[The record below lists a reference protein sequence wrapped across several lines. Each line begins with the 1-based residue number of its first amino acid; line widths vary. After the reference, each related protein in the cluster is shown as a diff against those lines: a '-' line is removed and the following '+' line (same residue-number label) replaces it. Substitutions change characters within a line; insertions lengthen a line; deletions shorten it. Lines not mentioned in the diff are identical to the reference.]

1 MSDLIGK
8 IFANRYRVES
18 FLGKGGM
25 AEVYKVW
32 DEERS
37 VPLAMKILYADMAE
51 DKVFLRRFKREA
63 QTLSTLQ
70 HPNIVRFYGLEKSD
84 GLVFLLM
91 EYVEGSTLRKE
102 IYDTDAP
109 FSMDRILEV
118 MQPITAAL
126 NYAHKKGFIHC
137 DVKPANIMLH
147 KNGNILVADFGIAR
161 MSESSTVTMAGAGTP
176 AYMSPEQVLGEFPTP
191 QMDVYSLG
199 VILYEMLTGGER
211 PFTGE
216 QARITGTTAEKVRW
230 EQRNLIPPSPREYNP
245 SISPAL
251 EKVALTCL
259 QKDSSARYQ
268 TALDVYDILRKISIA
283 ALSGG
288 ETISPLDEME
298 KQALQFESIGN
309 FTEALCAYREI
320 KQIDPLFPNVNAKI
334 NQLEGMLRP
343 KPIPTKPAPITPKP
357 EPVGELAKGVV
368 SAITKSYSKLLQI
381 LKSMPR
387 KVWIIS
393 SSISV
398 FVLILIA
405 LLSRPTTTIEGN
417 NGLYFTSDQL
427 TPAPSTGVSV
437 ERNNGLY
444 FTSNRNGLMQIYHL
458 DKQATRRQVTNA
470 ISNNSEAVRGTQGIY
485 FTSDRKGSLEIFHM
499 DDRGKTIQVTNSNG
513 NADNWN
519 PVPYGNGTYFVSNRS
534 GNDEIYYVN
543 AAGVK
548 RVTNTPD
555 GCISSYPAPTIQG
568 LYFSSNRTGR
578 FEIFFMDK
586 NTGKVKQITNTK
598 TVMGSTLAAPFN
610 NGLYY
615 VSDRDGENREIYFM
629 DSQGKVTQIT
639 HTAADVTNLNPLPTN
654 SGLYFISNRSGTL
667 EVYHL
672 ASNSSSPTQVTH
684 SPENSLSAVG
694 AVH

>member
-1 MSDLIGK
+1 MEDLIGK
-8 IFANRYRVES
+8 TISGRYRIES

-32 DEERS
+32 DQERS
-37 VPLAMKILYADMAE
+37 VPLAMKILHADLAE

-70 HPNIVRFYGLEKSD
+70 HPDIVRFYGLEKSD

-109 FSMDRILEV
+109 FSMERILEV

-161 MSESSTVTMAGAGTP
+161 MSESGTVTMAGAGTP
-176 AYMSPEQVLGEFPTP
+176 AYMSPEQVLGESPTP
-191 QMDVYSLG
+191 QMDIYSLG

-216 QARITGTTAEKVRW
+216 QARITGTTAEKIRW
-230 EQRNLIPPSPREYNP
+230 EQRSLIPPSPREYNP

-259 QKDSSARYQ
+259 QKDPSARYP
-268 TALDVYDILRKISIA
+268 TALDVYNILRKISVA
-283 ALSGG
+283 ASPGG
-288 ETISPLDEME
+288 EIISPLNEME
-298 KQALQFESIGN
+298 KRALQFESMGN
-309 FTEALCAYREI
+309 ITEALRAYREI
-320 KQIDPLFPNVNAKI
+320 KQIDPLYPSVDAKI
-334 NQLEGMLRP
+334 KQLEGMLRP
-343 KPIPTKPAPITPKP
+343 KPIPTKPALIMPKP
-357 EPVGELAKGVV
+357 EPTAEFAKAAAA
-368 SAITKSYSKLLQI
+368 AIPNFFLKMLQT
-381 LKSMPR
+381 LKSLPR
-387 KVWIIS
+387 MAWIIS
-393 SSISV
+393 GFS
-398 FVLILIA
+398 VLIL
-405 LLSRPTTTIEGN
+405 LLITLFSSPPITTAPPLPITAEAN
-417 NGLYFTSDQL
+417 SGLYFTSDR
-427 TPAPSTGVSV
+427 
-437 ERNNGLY
+437 ENG
-444 FTSNRNGLMQIYHL
+444 MQIYRL
-458 DKQATRRQVTNA
+458 DKQGALLQVTDDR
-470 ISNNSEAVRGTQGIY
+470 SNNSEAARGDQGIF
-485 FTSDRKGSLEIFHM
+485 FTSDRTGRLEIFHLS
-499 DDRGKTIQVTNSNG
+499 DSGKTIQVTNSNG

-534 GNDEIYYVN
+534 GNDEIYYVD
-543 AAGVK
+543 ATGVK

-555 GCISSYPAPTIQG
+555 GSISAYPAPTIQG

-578 FEIFFMDK
+578 FEIFFIDQSS
-586 NTGKVKQITNTK
+586 GEVKQITHT
-598 TVMGSTLAAPFN
+598 TTEIGSVAAVPFN
-610 NGLYY
+610 NGIYY
-615 VSDRDGENREIYFM
+615 ASDRDGENLEIYFM

-639 HTAADVTNLNPLPTN
+639 HTATNIINLNPLPTN

-672 ASNSSSPTQVTH
+672 SNNNSRPTQVTN
-684 SPENSLSAVG
+684 SPENSLSAIG
-694 AVH
+694 AVR

>member
-8 IFANRYRVES
+8 IFANRYCVES

-51 DKVFLRRFKREA
+51 DRVFLRRFKREA
-63 QTLSTLQ
+63 DTLSTLQ

-109 FSMDRILEV
+109 FSIERILEV

-176 AYMSPEQVLGEFPTP
+176 AYMSPEQVLGEFPSP

-216 QARITGTTAEKVRW
+216 QARVTGTTAEKVRW

-251 EKVALTCL
+251 EKVVLTCL

-268 TALDVYDILRKISIA
+268 TALDVYDILRKISVA
-283 ALSGG
+283 ASGG
-288 ETISPLDEME
+288 ETDSPLDEME

-309 FTEALCAYREI
+309 LTEALRAYREI
-320 KQIDPLFPNVNAKI
+320 KQIDPLFPNVDAKI
-334 NQLEGMLRP
+334 NQLEGTLHP
-343 KPIPTKPAPITPKP
+343 KPIPIKPAPITPKP
-357 EPVGELAKGVV
+357 KPIAEFAKAAA
-368 SAITKSYSKLLQI
+368 SAITKSSSRLLQI

-387 KVWIIS
+387 KAWIIS
-393 SSISV
+393 SGVSA

-405 LLSRPTTTIEGN
+405 LLTSPATTVEGN
-417 NGLYFTSDQL
+417 NGFYFTSDR
-427 TPAPSTGVSV
+427 S
-437 ERNNGLY
+437 
-444 FTSNRNGLMQIYHL
+444 GLMQIYHIN
-458 DKQATRRQVTNA
+458 KQGTRQQVTND
-470 ISNNSEAVRGTQGIY
+470 ISNNSEAVRGDQGIY
-485 FTSDRKGSLEIFHM
+485 FTSDRKGKLEIFHLN
-499 DDRGKTIQVTNSNG
+499 DSGKTIQVTNFNG
-513 NADNWN
+513 SADNWN

-534 GNDEIYYVN
+534 GKEEIYYVDK
-543 AAGVK
+543 ADVHQ
-548 RVTNTPD
+548 VTQTP
-555 GCISSYPAPTIQG
+555 GSYISIHPAPTMRG

-578 FEIFFMDK
+578 FEIFFMD
-586 NTGKVKQITNTK
+586 NATRKVEQITNTTRK
-598 TVMGSTLAAPFN
+598 YDSVLAAPFN
-610 NGLYY
+610 DGIYY
-615 VSDRDGENREIYFM
+615 VSDRDGENLEIYYM
-629 DSQGKVTQIT
+629 NSKGNVTQIT
-639 HTAADVTNLNPLPTN
+639 HTAADVVNLNPLPTY
-654 SGLYFISNRSGTL
+654 SGLYFISNRSGTF

-672 ASNSSSPTQVTH
+672 ANNSSSPTQVTH